1 VSSGW
6 AQRVVERGVANVAR
20 ALGLAVSPPRNG
32 TGGALYCP
40 ACNAERRHTK
50 SGDKRLAADVTP
62 NGRGWHCYQCEAKG
76 DALDVVAYRMRGVR
90 FRELGDA
97 ARDEV
102 RAWCAREWSD
112 VAELL
117 DAAARRAPAPALPPL
132 PAPTAT
138 PDAPL
143 EYPTA
148 DALALW
154 DACVPVKDDAEVLRY
169 LAAPRA
175 EGGRGIVNAASLPP
189 HIARALPPDARPAW
203 TTHRPDPAA
212 PAATWAETGHR
223 LVLPTYDAGGVHRS
237 VLARAIV
244 PTSRKSTVKG
254 RRSGLVLANG
264 RACGVL
270 RGNPLKLTSDGE
282 RRIIIAEGEIDWLT
296 WVARGG
302 ETVLGIMAGSWT
314 PELAARL
321 PDGALLVVRTD
332 ADDAG
337 VQYAQNILDSVRDRV
352 KCGALV
358 ARFAPHFAVV
368 DGRRVTLKQEAAG

>member
-1 VSSGW
+1 MTSW
-6 AQRVVERGVANVAR
+6 AERVVERGVLPVAR
-20 ALGLAVSPPRNG
+20 ALGLITTPPRNG

-50 SGDKRLAADVTP
+50 SGDKRLACDATP
-62 NGRGWHCYQCEAKG
+62 NGRGWRCYQCEAT
-76 DALDVVAYRMRGVR
+76 DNALDVVAYRLRR
-90 FRELGDA
+90 SRYRELGDA

-102 RAWCAREWSD
+102 RAWCAREWPD

-132 PAPTAT
+132 PAPTTTT

-143 EYPTA
+143 EYPTD

-154 DACVPVKDDAEVLRY
+154 GACVDVKDDAEVLRY

-175 EGGRGIVNAASLPP
+175 EGGRGIVNAASLPL
-189 HIARALPPDARPAW
+189 HIARALPLDVRPAW
-203 TTHRPDPAA
+203 TLHRPDPAA

-223 LVLPTYDAGGVHRS
+223 LVLPLCDASGTHRS

-244 PTSRKSTVKG
+244 PTPRKSTAKG

-264 RACGVL
+264 RARKVL
-270 RGNPLKLTSDGE
+270 CGNPLKPASDGE

-302 ETVLGIMAGSWT
+302 ETVLGIGSGSWT
-314 PELAARL
+314 RELVARL
-321 PDGALLVVRTD
+321 PDGVVLVVRTD

-337 VQYAQNILDSVRDRV
+337 VQYAQKILDSVRDRV
-352 KCGALV
+352 KRGALAV
-358 ARFAPHFAVV
+358 RFAPHFAV
-368 DGRRVTLKQEAAG
+368 DGLQVTLKQEAAG